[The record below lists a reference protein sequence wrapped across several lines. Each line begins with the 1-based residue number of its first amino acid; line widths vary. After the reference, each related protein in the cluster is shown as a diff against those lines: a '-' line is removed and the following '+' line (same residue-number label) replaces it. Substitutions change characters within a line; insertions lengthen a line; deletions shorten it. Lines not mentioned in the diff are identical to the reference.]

1 MSVENYIEKRF
12 NIILGHIRE
21 DNKKYQ
27 AQNYP
32 EVLDEK
38 KIKEE
43 LKTSLVS
50 DGPQT
55 CLEYRD
61 FQFKQKKIDDKKK
74 NKPVPSTSK
83 EIDDFEK
90 FFEDEVSTMYNKS
103 WSRLDKLMRKNKL
116 KEFIKKFCDDNDLDS
131 EKSENFKKLVLNEYE
146 YDFLNKKSEVDYDEK
161 EATIVSLKNLIINKE
176 DDDEITFS
184 FKEKKTKKN
193 SSTTSSYKTK
203 GELAK
208 VITQTRT
215 LIRKAKEGE

>member
-27 AQNYP
+27 SQNYP

-43 LKTSLVS
+43 LKTSLIS

-74 NKPVPSTSK
+74 NKSVPSNSK
-83 EIDDFEK
+83 EIDDFDK

-103 WSRLDKLMRKNKL
+103 WSRLDKLMRKNKVKQMMAEGKPVVNGWL
-116 KEFIKKFCDDNDLDS
+116 QIPS
-131 EKSENFKKLVLNEYE
+131 TVSA
-146 YDFLNKKSEVDYDEK
+146 EVM
-161 EATIVSLKNLIINKE
+161 
-176 DDDEITFS
+176 EIT
-184 FKEKKTKKN
+184 
-193 SSTTSSYKTK
+193 TSLVGCESN
-203 GELAK
+203 
-208 VITQTRT
+208 
-215 LIRKAKEGE
+215 